1 MNYIGSKHRLSS
13 FIFET
18 ITETCGKD
26 LSDKTFCDLFAG
38 TGIVGRNFKP
48 HVKKVIANDVEY
60 YSYVL
65 NRNYIGNN
73 FLFEA
78 DDFIFQLNSLEGK
91 RGFIF
96 ENYAE
101 GGKAERNYF
110 TSENAKKIDAARV
123 RIKEW
128 KLASKITEDQYFF
141 LLASLLES
149 ADRVANTASVYGA
162 YLKHIKKSAAKPLI
176 IKPADISKDLFSNP
190 SKGQDNRIFQKDA
203 NQLIKEIE
211 GDILYLDP
219 PYNARQY
226 GANYHLLNTIAKYDT
241 FVPKGKTGLRDYY
254 KSDWCKTGEVLRS
267 FEELIENAQFD
278 YIFLSY
284 NNEGL
289 MSQEEVKNVME
300 RFGKYTLKTKKYQR
314 FKADKT
320 ENRNHKA
327 SETFEYLH
335 ILEKL

>member
-1 MNYIGSKHRLSS
+1 MNYIGSKHKLSS

-18 ITETCGKD
+18 VTETCGTD
-26 LSDKTFCDLFAG
+26 LSQKIFCDLFAG
-38 TGIVGRNFKP
+38 TGIVGRVFRP
-48 HVKKVIANDVEY
+48 HVKQVISNDVEY

-65 NRNYIGNN
+65 NRNYIGNQLN
-73 FLFEA
+73 FEYQGFLEE
-78 DDFIFQLNSLEGK
+78 LNSLKGNK
-91 RGFIF
+91 GFVF
-96 ENYAE
+96 ENYSE
-101 GGKAERNYF
+101 GGKAGRNYF
-110 TSENAKKIDAARV
+110 TSENGQKIDAV
-123 RIKEW
+123 RIQIETW
-128 KLASKITEDQYFF
+128 KQTSKISEDQYFF
-141 LLASLLES
+141 LLTSLLES
-149 ADRVANTASVYGA
+149 ADKVANTASVYGA

-176 IKPADISKDLFSNP
+176 IRAAILQEDLFSEYLSN
-190 SKGQDNRIFQKDA
+190 QNNQIFQKDA
-203 NQLIKEIE
+203 NQLIKEIA

-241 FVPKGKTGLRDYY
+241 FVPRGKTGLRDYY
-254 KSDWCKTGEVLRS
+254 KSDWCKTGEALKS
-267 FEELIENAQFD
+267 FEELIESAQFS

-289 MSQEEVKNVME
+289 MSQEEVQKVME
-300 RFGKYTLKTKKYQR
+300 RFGKYSLKTKEYQR

-327 SETFEYLH
+327 SKTFEYLH